1 MRRALRYF
9 FIVIVTLTAVLG
21 LLLTQAELTYFDPD
35 EVTTLFTSEK
45 ADTMS
50 ETAVFSIMTWN
61 LGYAGLD
68 KDMDFF
74 YEGGKKVRT
83 TREQTIR
90 NLDGILAFIKS
101 KENTDFFLFQEVDRG
116 SRRSYYLDMT
126 DSIAGALPGTHQ
138 AFAKNYHVRFV
149 PVPWHSPM
157 GRVTSGLLTAGN
169 PTPSLVER
177 YSFPGSYPWPE
188 RLFNLQRCFM
198 MNRYPLDNGKELVII
213 NTHNSAFDDGHLRKL
228 QMDYLKNILLEEFDQ
243 GNYVIA
249 GGDFNQCPP
258 DFEPAYW
265 FNIFDD
271 VDVMYIPNDYL
282 PGWHYVYDAN
292 TPTNRRVIAPYD
304 PATTRTTLIDFFI
317 ASPNIKPLNVT
328 GIHLDFKHSDHN
340 PVIARF
346 QLLGPHI
353 IEARSSKG
361 RGI

>member
-1 MRRALRYF
+1 MRRILKYF
-9 FIVIVTLTAVLG
+9 FIVVVTLAAVLG
-21 LLLTQAELTYFDPD
+21 FILTHAQLTFYNPD

-74 YEGGKKVRT
+74 YDGGKKMRT
-83 TREQTIR
+83 TREQTLR
-90 NLDGILAFIKS
+90 NLDAILAFIKS
-101 KENTDFFLFQEVDRG
+101 KETTDFFLFQEVDRA

-126 DSIAGALPGTHQ
+126 DSIARVLPETHQ

-157 GRVTSGLLTAGN
+157 GKVTSGLVTAGKQ
-169 PTPSLVER
+169 TPSLVKR
-177 YSFPGSYPWPE
+177 FSFPGSYPWPE
-188 RLFNLQRCFM
+188 RLFNLQRSFM

-213 NTHNSAFDDGHLRKL
+213 NTHNSAFDDGNLRRL
-228 QMDYLKNILLEEFDQ
+228 QMDYLKNILLDEFNQ

-258 DFEPAYW
+258 GFEQDFH

-271 VDVMYIPNDYL
+271 VNVMYIPENYL
-282 PGWHYVYDAN
+282 PGWHFVYDA
-292 TPTNRRVIAPYD
+292 TVPTNRRVVAPYN
-304 PATTRTTLIDFFI
+304 PAKTLTTLIDFFI
-317 ASPNIKPLNVT
+317 TSPNIKPLNAE
-328 GIHLDFKHSDHN
+328 GIHLDFQHSDHN
-340 PVIARF
+340 PVIASF
-346 QLLGPHI
+346 QLLGPYIMQTQIHD
-353 IEARSSKG
+353 
-361 RGI
+361 